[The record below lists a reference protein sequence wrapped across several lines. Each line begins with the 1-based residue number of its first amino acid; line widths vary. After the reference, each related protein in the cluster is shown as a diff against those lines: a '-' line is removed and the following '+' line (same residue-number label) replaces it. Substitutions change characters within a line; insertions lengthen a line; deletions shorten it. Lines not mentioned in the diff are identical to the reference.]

1 MQGREGGKTKYGDVA
16 RMSVL
21 SEPRRMGVYAIYSY
35 LILYKAI
42 GCIALCDATGLGGLL
57 SSE

>member
-21 SEPRRMGVYAIYSY
+21 SEPRQMGVYAMRSM
-35 LILYKAI
+35 AI
-42 GCIALCDATGLGGLL
+42 GP
-57 SSE
+57 